1 MPSLDSVLQAKYE
14 KLQDLFRE
22 WGSVVV
28 AFSGGVDST
37 LVLKIAVAVLKE
49 NAMAVTAVSSTLPT
63 VELEGVKRLGQEMRV
78 PVQLIETDQL
88 QYEDFVK
95 NDGDRCFH
103 CKTDLYQLLDGV
115 KCREG
120 FQAVVDGTNLDDL
133 GEDRP
138 GIQAARKWGVHSP
151 LLEAGMTK
159 SDIRELAKLLGLSNW
174 NKPAAACLSSRI
186 VRGIPITRNFLSR
199 VEQAE
204 ALLMRE
210 GFAQV
215 RVRLHGDL
223 ARIEVSP
230 SDIPLLAEE
239 SRREHVVNELNA
251 LGFHFVTLDL
261 QGYRA
266 GGGN

>member
-1 MPSLDSVLQAKYE
+1 
-14 KLQDLFRE
+14 
-22 WGSVVV
+22 
-28 AFSGGVDST
+28 
-37 LVLKIAVAVLKE
+37 
-49 NAMAVTAVSSTLPT
+49 
-63 VELEGVKRLGQEMRV
+63 
-78 PVQLIETDQL
+78 
-88 QYEDFVK
+88 
-95 NDGDRCFH
+95 
-103 CKTDLYQLLDGV
+103 
-115 KCREG
+115 
-120 FQAVVDGTNLDDL
+120 
-133 GEDRP
+133 
-138 GIQAARKWGVHSP
+138 
-151 LLEAGMTK
+151 
-159 SDIRELAKLLGLSNW
+159 
-174 NKPAAACLSSRI
+174 
-186 VRGIPITRNFLSR
+186 SR

>member
-49 NAMAVTAVSSTLPT
+49 NAMAVTAVSSTLPA

-186 VRGIPITRNFLSR
+186 VRGIPITR
-199 VEQAE
+199 
-204 ALLMRE
+204 
-210 GFAQV
+210 
-215 RVRLHGDL
+215 
-223 ARIEVSP
+223 
-230 SDIPLLAEE
+230 
-239 SRREHVVNELNA
+239 
-251 LGFHFVTLDL
+251 
-261 QGYRA
+261 
-266 GGGN
+266 